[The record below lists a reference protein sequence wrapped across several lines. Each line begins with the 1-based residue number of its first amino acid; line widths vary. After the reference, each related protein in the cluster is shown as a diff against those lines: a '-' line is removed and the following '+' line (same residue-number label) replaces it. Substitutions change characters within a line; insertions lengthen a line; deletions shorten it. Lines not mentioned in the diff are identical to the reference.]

1 MTNNTHTAQLQGD
14 IEALQ
19 VKLAYQEDTVE
30 QLNSIVTKQ
39 QSQIDELHT
48 SLQAMKEK
56 LKTLQTDDSLPSNE
70 PELPPHY

>member
-56 LKTLQTDDSLPSNE
+56 LKTLQTDDGLPSNE